1 MEKFEEIL
9 NQLNTPL
16 ISNEDSIYL
25 NHKIFQKYTSQP
37 YYKYAFDLL
46 ETLCIKTNYE
56 NKKQLLHISFTYLT
70 YILYNCGNVPYLSNF
85 DLMILCCFYLA
96 IKAIIK
102 QNTIPCLNKFKKIYI
117 EKYNNYKNEEI
128 IKAEIICL
136 KLLKYKINFL
146 TVYDC
151 LYYLLNYNQDLFN
164 KALKKFENEKIFN
177 IKEYM
182 YQKPLD
188 LAKEII
194 NNLDIKVKIKYPK
207 IIKKKIIVNTSH
219 INQNNNKY
227 QHNTNR
233 ISSSIYENSNDNNK
247 KINQNDSK
255 NLIYNKYSTIV
266 NSKNSQVSLL
276 FPKTDKHYSIYK
288 KNSLKKNKNK
298 SNNVLNSSNLVN
310 SFSKMDIELNSSP
323 FNQTNCSSSPCGSDG
338 LSSFVQQNNSGINLI
353 NKLGNNSPNEIFK
366 KPFLYKKNMK
376 TSFILY
382 KKNNRYVNTK
392 SNLDLSQEKILE
404 ESPFDRI
411 IKDNYLSNT
420 FYSKRKRNEYKNK
433 FIGMQQ

>member
-37 YYKYAFDLL
+37 YYKYAFNLL
-46 ETLCIKTNYE
+46 ETLCNKTNYE

-70 YILYNCGNVPYLSNF
+70 YILYNCENVPYLSNF

-117 EKYNNYKNEEI
+117 EKYNNYK
-128 IKAEIICL
+128 
-136 KLLKYKINFL
+136 
-146 TVYDC
+146 
-151 LYYLLNYNQDLFN
+151 NQDLFN

-219 INQNNNKY
+219 INQNNSKY

-382 KKNNRYVNTK
+382 KKNNRYVNKK

>member
-16 ISNEDSIYL
+16 ISKEDSIYL

-37 YYKYAFDLL
+37 YYKYAFNLL
-46 ETLCIKTNYE
+46 ETLCKKTNYE
-56 NKKQLLHISFTYLT
+56 NKKQLIHISFTYLT
-70 YILYNCGNVPYLSNF
+70 YILYNCGNVPHLSNF

-102 QNTIPCLNKFKKIYI
+102 QNTIPCLSKFKKIYI

-164 KALKKFENEKIFN
+164 KALTRFEDEKMFN

-182 YQKPLD
+182 YEKPLD

-194 NNLDIKVKIKYPK
+194 HDLDIKLKLKYPR
-207 IIKKKIIVNTSH
+207 IIKKKIIVNTSN
-219 INQNNNKY
+219 ININNNKFKN
-227 QHNTNR
+227 NTNR
-233 ISSSIYENSNDNNK
+233 ISSSQLENNNK
-247 KINQNDSK
+247 QIIQNSSN

-276 FPKTDKHYSIYK
+276 FPKTEKNYSIFKKDSSK
-288 KNSLKKNKNK
+288 KNINK
-298 SNNVLNSSNLVN
+298 SNNALNSSNLVN

-338 LSSFVQQNNSGINLI
+338 LSSFVQQNNSGINIL
-353 NKLGNNSPNEIFK
+353 NKLGNNSPNEIFQ
-366 KPFLYKKNMK
+366 KPCLYKKNMK

-404 ESPFDRI
+404 ESPFDKI

-420 FYSKRKRNEYKNK
+420 FYSKRKRHEFKNK